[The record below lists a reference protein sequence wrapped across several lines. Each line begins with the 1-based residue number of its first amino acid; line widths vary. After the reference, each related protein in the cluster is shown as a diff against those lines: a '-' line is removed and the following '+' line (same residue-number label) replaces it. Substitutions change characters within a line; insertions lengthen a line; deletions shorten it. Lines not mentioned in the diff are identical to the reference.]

1 MSTDPRI
8 DSYIARQA
16 DFARP
21 ILEHLRSA
29 VHAACPE
36 AEETLKW
43 SMPHFL
49 YKGQMLAGMAA
60 FKAHATF
67 GFWRAKDVLGET
79 GAEREAM
86 GQFGRLTSVADL
98 PPDDVLHA
106 LIRKAMALTDSGA
119 RPARAEGGAEAGAGD
134 TAGAGNRP
142 LRQPRGAG
150 DVRRLPAELPP
161 RICRM
166 GGRGEEARDPRQA
179 QSPRRSNGWPR
190 AKGATGNTRNA
201 EGFGVSTGS
210 LTVIPAKAGTSA
222 RMRRL
227 SSTRSRPSPG

>member
-1 MSTDPRI
+1 MATDARI
-8 DSYIARQA
+8 DAYIGRQA

-79 GAEREAM
+79 GAERDAM
-86 GQFGRLTSVADL
+86 GQFGRLTSVSEL
-98 PPDDVLHA
+98 PPDDVLGA
-106 LIRKAMALTDSGA
+106 LIRKAMDLTDAGA
-119 RPARAEGGAEAGAGD
+119 RPARPEKAAKPELETPPDLDSALDANPAARAAFDGFPPSGRREYVEWVVDAKRPETRGKRIAQAVEWMAEGK
-134 TAGAGNRP
+134 
-142 LRQPRGAG
+142 
-150 DVRRLPAELPP
+150 RRNWKYES
-161 RICRM
+161 C
-166 GGRGEEARDPRQA
+166 
-179 QSPRRSNGWPR
+179 
-190 AKGATGNTRNA
+190 
-201 EGFGVSTGS
+201 
-210 LTVIPAKAGTSA
+210 
-222 RMRRL
+222 
-227 SSTRSRPSPG
+227 